1 LFACSLDFGTCFFPA
16 LSFAILSYFCL
27 VSCLVL
33 LHLSSHAHPAAT
45 AHFVW
50 IATILSRS
58 GSSSG
63 WSLCPGLRLTPSQGL
78 AGQVSHHK
86 PRQVSHFSS
95 PYNRQFAIRDAP
107 SSGCQPRAT
116 DVALLL
122 HLLQPFSSPA
132 QTSQDTSL
140 SPSRGRNSPCLP
152 PAW

>member
-1 LFACSLDFGTCFFPA
+1 MLLSG
-16 LSFAILSYFCL
+16 LSFAILSYS
-27 VSCLVL
+27 VSFLTL
-33 LHLSSHAHPAAT
+33 FFSRLWSHAHPAAT

-63 WSLCPGLRLTPSQGL
+63 WSLCPDLRLTPSQGL

-95 PYNRQFAIRDAP
+95 PYNRQFAIHDAP
-107 SSGCQPRAT
+107 PSGCQPRAT

-140 SPSRGRNSPCLP
+140 SPSRGRNFPCP
-152 PAW
+152 PLAW